1 MHSEVEPVQPPASV
15 SSPSSHTSSASLLSS
30 SVFCNISIRTYFSP
44 EPLRLLSLDG
54 GGYRG
59 LALLYVLRQIM
70 RNIPGIDPSEKLYP
84 HKYFDLI
91 GGTSTGRLV
100 AVMLG
105 RLGMDIQ
112 AAIEKYQE
120 LGPTIFGQDR
130 GAFLGVV
137 VQGAHF
143 DCKPFED
150 ALAKWVEDQPM
161 LDPNIGQHCRV
172 SCYRMS
178 VLFHMLMI
186 TYTLLAIKPTI
197 QHQCFVTTVLA
208 QLATVITPTIIQSYP
223 DPPRSTVFSYQWLV
237 REAARATSAVPT
249 YFPPLNLGSG
259 YTFKD
264 AGAFGFNNPTSLV
277 LKEAG
282 QIPEFD
288 GWPIGCLVSI
298 GTGLASL
305 ARAVGPSNLNTIV
318 DPNITTQPIIQRTLQ
333 NAKKLFKTP
342 SEAYDRLKRLR
353 DDLVATATNTETTHH
368 SVYWDLRGCVPL

>member
-1 MHSEVEPVQPPASV
+1 
-15 SSPSSHTSSASLLSS
+15 
-30 SVFCNISIRTYFSP
+30 
-44 EPLRLLSLDG
+44 
-54 GGYRG
+54 
-59 LALLYVLRQIM
+59 M

-91 GGTSTGRLV
+91 GGTSTGGLV

-137 VQGAHF
+137 VRGAHF
-143 DCKPFED
+143 DRKPFED

-161 LDPNIGQHCRV
+161 LDPDIGQHCRV
-172 SCYRMS
+172 SRYSMS
-178 VLFHMLMI
+178 VLYL
-186 TYTLLAIKPTI
+186 TCLRLLI
-197 QHQCFVTTVLA
+197 QYQCFVTTVPG
-208 QLATVITPTIIQSYP
+208 QLATVITPTIIRSYP
-223 DPPRSTVFSYQWLV
+223 DPPRSTVFSHQWLI
-237 REAARATSAVPT
+237 REAARATSAAPT
-249 YFPPLNLGSG
+249 YFPPLNLGNG

-277 LKEAG
+277 LKEAE

-288 GWPIGCLVSI
+288 GRSIGCVVSI
-298 GTGLASL
+298 GTGLANL
-305 ARAVGPSNLNTIV
+305 ARAVGPSNSNTIA
-318 DPNITTQPIIQRTLQ
+318 DPDITTQPGQIIQRTLL

-368 SVYWDLRGCVPL
+368 SVYWDLRGCVPSQSTSLI